1 MNIEYERMSNRQV
14 AMAVQWFSE
23 MSVKQLTDHICE
35 TFGPADQRKL
45 LSGLLDLQEKVT
57 SSEQYEPDRCEA
69 ARKVAYEEFR
79 YNPKME
85 VDDILYEHQF
95 SESEDGVW
103 VHVWS
108 FVENKDLEKVRKPK
122 PF

>member
-1 MNIEYERMSNRQV
+1 MNNKQV
-14 AMAVQWFSE
+14 AHAAQWFSE

-35 TFGPADQRKL
+35 TYGPAEQRNL
-45 LSGLLDLQEKVT
+45 LAGLLKLQEAVT
-57 SSEQYEPDRCEA
+57 RSDQHEYDRCEA
-69 ARKVAYEEFR
+69 ARKVAHDKFKYD
-79 YNPKME
+79 PKTE

-108 FVENKDLEKVRKPK
+108 FVENRDLEKVRKPN

>member
-1 MNIEYERMSNRQV
+1 MDNRQV
-14 AMAVQWFSE
+14 AMAAQWFSE

-35 TFGPADQRKL
+35 TYGPAVQRDL
-45 LSGLLDLQEKVT
+45 LLGLLDLQEKVT
-57 SSEQYEPDRCEA
+57 SSEQHEPDRCEA

-79 YNPKME
+79 CDPKME
-85 VDDILYEHQF
+85 VDNILYEHQF